1 MARSRKLTVEVLAD
15 AKGFSKAMGDA
26 SKAGD
31 SMGESFKNMG
41 KKIGIGLGLAAGGAI
56 VLGKGAIDAAM
67 EAQSVQRK
75 VEAVI
80 KSTGGAANVSGKH
93 INKFAESMSYKIGV
107 DDEAIK
113 TSAAMLLTF
122 KAVRNESGK
131 GNRIFDRAAT
141 SMMDLASVF
150 GSSDAAAK
158 QLGKALSDPVKGV
171 SALKKA
177 GVDFT
182 DQQKAQIKTMVESGD
197 LLGAQKLILG
207 EVESQVGGTA
217 AASATA
223 GQKMKVAFGE
233 LQEKVGGLLLPVFE
247 KFTTFVVEKL
257 IPGLEKFWKEHA
269 PQIRKA
275 FEKIKEKVEPLVT
288 VIRDGLVKAFHK
300 VADFIKNNMDVVK
313 TFFGVLAGV
322 AVIAGIVSLGAAF
335 VGLFNPVTLIVL
347 AIAAVAA
354 GLVYAYQHFEGF
366 RDVIGSVIEYAKQA
380 WPDIQQVFAN
390 VLTAIGVAFDVFVG
404 VLKWAWSTF
413 GDDIIK
419 IATGIF
425 NILKGVFDFF
435 LGLFSG
441 DWGRMW
447 DGIVSVVS
455 GIGGV
460 LAGALGA
467 AFEIVRA
474 VVVGAFEGLWAGI
487 KGILNLWI
495 AGWENTINF
504 VLKGVNLLIAAF
516 NKIPGVPNVGRIE
529 NVHLPRL
536 ADGGIVTRPTTALIG
551 EAGPEAII
559 PLRRGMGTG
568 MGSTVNINVTASP
581 LSSPADVGAA
591 VVDALRAY
599 ERRNGSLR
607 LRVS

>member
-15 AKGFSKAMGDA
+15 AKGFSKAMGEA

-31 SMGESFKNMG
+31 SMGQKFQNMG

-56 VLGKGAIDAAM
+56 VLGKAAIDAAA

-93 INKFAESMSYKIGV
+93 INKFAESMAYKIGV

-113 TSAAMLLTF
+113 SSAAMLLTF

-182 DQQKAQIKTMVESGD
+182 EQQKAQIKTMVESGD
-197 LLGAQKLILG
+197 LLGAQRLILG

-217 AASATA
+217 EASATA

-233 LQEKVGGLLLPVFE
+233 LQEKVGGLLLPAFE
-247 KFTTFVVEKL
+247 KFTTFVVDKF
-257 IPGLEKFWKEHA
+257 IPGLEKFWSDHG
-269 PQIRKA
+269 P
-275 FEKIKEKVEPLVT
+275 KIKEIFNKIKDA
-288 VIRDGLVKAFHK
+288 VIK
-300 VADFIKNNMDVVK
+300 VAHWLGEEVPKAAKKVVK
-313 TFFGVLAGV
+313 WLKEKLPEAFDTMKKFAHRNKAAIIAVASAFGVLAAALIIAKGV
-322 AVIAGIVSLGAAF
+322 ALAMTIQTALLNAQAW
-335 VGLFNPVTLIVL
+335 LLALNPLTLTFI
-347 AIAAVAA
+347 AIAAAVAIVVGVFVFLYQKFAIVQDACEVLAVVFKAAFAIIVWAVSHYFGLVKLQFEILATVFSWLWEKTA
-354 GLVYAYQHFEGF
+354 GLREGMVDIFASVFEG
-366 RDVIGSVIEYAKQA
+366 IK
-380 WPDIQQVFAN
+380 
-390 VLTAIGVAFDVFVG
+390 TALRLGWNGLVG
-404 VLKWAWSTF
+404 MINP
-413 GDDIIK
+413 IIK
-419 IATGIF
+419 KLH
-425 NILKGVFDFF
+425 NLP
-435 LGLFSG
+435 GLSWLPADGLPLWPEGGGGSQPDQRFRNG
-441 DWGRMW
+441 DVTRF
-447 DGIVSVVS
+447 
-455 GIGGV
+455 
-460 LAGALGA
+460 A
-467 AFEIVRA
+467 A
-474 VVVGAFEGLWAGI
+474 
-487 KGILNLWI
+487 
-495 AGWENTINF
+495 
-504 VLKGVNLLIAAF
+504 
-516 NKIPGVPNVGRIE
+516 
-529 NVHLPRL
+529 
-536 ADGGIVTRPTTALIG
+536 GGIVTRPMIGMVG

-559 PLRRGMGTG
+559 PLGRGKGAGIGNTI
-568 MGSTVNINVTASP
+568 NINVTASP